1 MVADL
6 RLRGMMGRR
15 GLMFV
20 SYYGKSRA
28 FISNYR
34 SWREYDSVGKTAEVA
49 SSIISH
55 ESIHLALERPNTK
68 YRDETILEKY
78 QTAIVNNKYR
88 EIIMIKLSCVIF
100 GIYVGLLHPARC

>member
-55 ESIHLALERPNTK
+55 ESIHLALNK
-68 YRDETILEKY
+68 FS
-78 QTAIVNNKYR
+78 VNASDKLDNLFGRSNSWEVYSHGLGDLNKIR
-88 EIIMIKLSCVIF
+88 KGKHNHKI
-100 GIYVGLLHPARC
+100 

>member
-34 SWREYDSVGKTAEVA
+34 SWREYDSVGKTAEVEQLRREIAIVEEYLPKKA
-49 SSIISH
+49 SAEETERLVEAFLAAEYGQAERYLRRLGKIA
-55 ESIHLALERPNTK
+55 ALEGEATK
-68 YRDETILEKY
+68 K
-78 QTAIVNNKYR
+78 
-88 EIIMIKLSCVIF
+88 
-100 GIYVGLLHPARC
+100 